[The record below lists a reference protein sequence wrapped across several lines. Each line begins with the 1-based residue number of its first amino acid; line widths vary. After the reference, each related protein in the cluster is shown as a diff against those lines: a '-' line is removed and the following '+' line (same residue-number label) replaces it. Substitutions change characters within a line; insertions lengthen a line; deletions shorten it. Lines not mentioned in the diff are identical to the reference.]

1 MAIKTTIQALIS
13 SLIRTNPALIDKTE
27 HADVEDALLAN
38 AYGDR
43 VTEKDSDVTKVITS
57 NNSINT
63 ALQYRLTFV
72 KQGRFVNVQGF
83 LTNTSA
89 LIVSDADADN
99 YFFEIVGAEYLPA
112 VVATYKFPNGNE
124 LIKIDSN
131 KVYYSAIGAGVTKN
145 ISFTYN
151 ELIMAT
157 GILVND
163 FRPEYSENLLPEMA
177 GTVVRQYGGNLVV
190 DYDTNRVFEGDKSIK
205 VTFVTPFGDVDRAAF
220 KINDYNTT
228 IKKSGSHILSY
239 RFYRDDNDISDVET
253 YFFVKVFVNDILY
266 SFNTF
271 ENDLRTDN
279 GFDTSGWNTY
289 AQNINVTE
297 GDVILLQFE
306 AYSNGNSTILYFDG
320 LKLEYDDRF
329 LGTPSIY
336 SKPLVDIDTIPSSFV
351 FVSSLADLPTP
362 ITGTITLLANYTYY
376 ITTEIDLLGNRL
388 VGSANTTI
396 IGASSENSIL
406 KSTGLG
412 VGVPLLSS
420 IYTTPIRHICIKDV
434 DTAID
439 FDGTTNP
446 NDMALDFTGVNFVN
460 VPNIG
465 IVKDASNF
473 IFDKG
478 AFVNSKGLSFD
489 GTIGTVGFGNCLF
502 SGDGLAGNLLELLS
516 TCVITRRF
524 RVIYS
529 SIVAFGSTTGI
540 NVNVSA
546 TVPIESY
553 ILDTINFSGGGSYLG
568 GVMVND
574 NKTNFL
580 NCKGI
585 QNSAEISQYF
595 MHANTTTTVVVST
608 GVAYKALGTTTSSAM
623 TQKFTNT
630 NNRATYVGSIAR
642 NFLITASLSAESGNN
657 NQIGVYIAKNGT
669 LINESV
675 VYGTTSGTGR
685 GENIVAQTLVELSEN
700 DYIEIFVEN
709 ESSTASILVTDL
721 NLIIQ

>member
-1 MAIKTTIQALIS
+1 MAQ
-13 SLIRTNPALIDKTE
+13 
-27 HADVEDALLAN
+27 
-38 AYGDR
+38 
-43 VTEKDSDVTKVITS
+43 
-57 NNSINT
+57 
-63 ALQYRLTFV
+63 
-72 KQGRFVNVQGF
+72 
-83 LTNTSA
+83 
-89 LIVSDADADN
+89 
-99 YFFEIVGAEYLPA
+99 
-112 VVATYKFPNGNE
+112 
-124 LIKIDSN
+124 
-131 KVYYSAIGAGVTKN
+131 
-145 ISFTYN
+145 
-151 ELIMAT
+151 
-157 GILVND
+157 GILIND
-163 FRPEYSENLLPEMA
+163 FRPVYSENVLSLFS
-177 GTVVRQYGGNLVV
+177 
-190 DYDTNRVFEGDKSIK
+190 DFESTSI
-205 VTFVTPFGDVDRAAF
+205 
-220 KINDYNTT
+220 INKT
-228 IKKSGSHILSY
+228 SGSATSGAIFTSLKNYDGTQCIMSY
-239 RFYRDDNDISDVET
+239 ND
-253 YFFVKVFVNDILY
+253 DILTPLVFNFGSNLSKTITKTGTY
-266 SFNTF
+266 IFSLELLHISAPVFNDVLKVNIYVDGLLTGSIENGLVNNDTGIGIDKDKWHCFAQSFIFSEGQVIDFTF
-271 ENDLRTDN
+271 EHTCAAT
-279 GFDTSGWNTY
+279 GFG
-289 AQNINVTE
+289 
-297 GDVILLQFE
+297 F
-306 AYSNGNSTILYFDG
+306 STIYFDA
-320 LKLEYDDRF
+320 LKLEYDDRN

-336 SKPLVDIDTIPSSFV
+336 SRPLIGVDTIPSSFV
-351 FVSSLADLPTP
+351 FVSSLADLPTAVA
-362 ITGTITLLANYTYY
+362 GVITLEDNYTYY
-376 ITTEIDLLGNRL
+376 ITSTIDLGGNRL
-388 VGSANTTI
+388 VGGSNTTI
-396 IGASSENSIL
+396 IGSSSENSIL
-406 KSTGLG
+406 TSTGLG
-412 VGVPLLSS
+412 VGIPLLSS

-595 MHANTTTTVVVST
+595 MHANATTTVVAST
-608 GVAYKALGTTTSSAM
+608 GVAYKALGTTTSSAI

-630 NNRATYVGSIAR
+630 NNKATYVGSITR
-642 NFLITASLSAESGNN
+642 NFLITASLSVESGNN
-657 NQIGVYIAKNGT
+657 NQIGVYIAKNGSIST
-669 LINESV
+669 DSE

-709 ESSTASILVTDL
+709 ESSTANILVTDL
-721 NLIIQ
+721 NVIIK